1 MIIMF
6 KTQNEGLYTMGE
18 EFKHVKFKPLG
29 DSAVMV
35 QIGNT
40 IDPSNCTILQ
50 NLASLLEE
58 QPFEGF
64 IEAVPAYTNITIY
77 YNPYTLFKVNGN
89 VTSYSFVCQYVQQL
103 ITQMTTVKQHTQRVV
118 DIPVVYGGEYGPDLE
133 CVAKINGLTTDE
145 VIQLHSANECLVY
158 MLGFAPGFA
167 FMGGMNEAIAT
178 PRKETPRLA
187 IPALS
192 VGIAGKQTGIY
203 PFETPGGWQIIGRTP
218 LDLFLPN
225 ETPPSLL
232 QAGDCIRFKP
242 ISEKE
247 YKQLKETRS

>member
-1 MIIMF
+1 
-6 KTQNEGLYTMGE
+6 MGE
-18 EFKHVKFKPLG
+18 AFKHVKFKSLG

-35 QIGNT
+35 QIGDS
-40 IDPSNCTILQ
+40 IDPTNCAILQ
-50 NLASLLEE
+50 NLLALLEDH
-58 QPFEGF
+58 PFDGF
-64 IEAVPAYTNITIY
+64 AEAVPAYTNITIY
-77 YNPYTLFKVNGN
+77 YHPYTVFRMTGN
-89 VTSYSFVCQYVQQL
+89 ITSYDFVCQYVKQL
-103 ITQMTTVKQHTQRVV
+103 MTKMTSNKQTTQRVV
-118 DIPVVYGGEYGPDLE
+118 EIPVVYGGEYGPDLE
-133 CVAKINGLTTDE
+133 YVAKRNGLTTEE

-178 PRKETPRLA
+178 SRKDTPRLA
-187 IPALS
+187 IPARS

-218 LDLFLPN
+218 LDLFLPK

-242 ISEKE
+242 ISDEE